1 MKNIDITKV
10 MEWGVESFLADM
22 GIRIGRLS
30 YPPLMLLTRIKVKYR
45 IRRINDPP
53 QLGNQPVIYA
63 ANHFSFSDIP
73 IVLRSLRRHCCIF
86 AGRQRLAFE
95 DWLFFVLNGIIWV
108 DRKDRADMAK
118 AKERILKCLRSGVP
132 VLWFP
137 EGTWNLT
144 ENQLMLPMKWGIVDV
159 ARQSGAQIVPVGLD
173 YDRNEMMC
181 SMKLGVPIGGEALKD
196 KGQAI
201 RQLRDAMATMRWE
214 YMEQKGV
221 FCRAELD
228 MEAERKTM
236 RYSIEEYPPI
246 DWAYERSCIFLPC
259 AEPAEVFEH
268 LEKLTPRK
276 ENAFLFRRA

>member
-1 MKNIDITKV
+1 MKLV
-10 MEWGVESFLADM
+10 MLFRVIHPL
-22 GIRIGRLS
+22 
-30 YPPLMLLTRIKVKYR
+30 LMLLTRIKVKYR

-53 QLGNQPVIYA
+53 QLGAQPVIYA

-108 DRKDRADMAK
+108 DRRDRADMAK

-144 ENQLMLPMKWGIVDV
+144 DHQLMLPMKWGIVDV
-159 ARQSGAQIVPVGLD
+159 ARQGGAQIVPVALD
-173 YDRNEMMC
+173 YDRKDMVC
-181 SMKLGVPIGGEALKD
+181 SVKFGKPMEGEALAD

-201 RQLRDAMATMRWE
+201 RRLRDAMATMRWE
-214 YMEQKGV
+214 YMEQRGV

-228 MEAERKTM
+228 TQAERERM

-246 DWAYERSCIFLPC
+246 DWAYESSCIYRPC
-259 AEPAEVFEH
+259 AEPEDVFGIW
-268 LEKLTPRK
+268 KS
-276 ENAFLFRRA
+276 